1 VLRIS
6 RKEKKI
12 EEIFFLLALC
22 DKYGVRESEKKE
34 STMRWKKWRRR
45 EKDLFL
51 LLLSFYGC
59 LVDFMLSIS
68 SILFFKMKV
77 TKRTSFGD

>member
-12 EEIFFLLALC
+12 EENFFLLALC

-45 EKDLFL
+45 EKRSSSSSLVFLWLF
-51 LLLSFYGC
+51 G
-59 LVDFMLSIS
+59 
-68 SILFFKMKV
+68 
-77 TKRTSFGD
+77 